1 MVSDTMVITLSSAY
15 GKKMLTV
22 YSHSIAMLKPGLR
35 VIHTLLENWLHSA
48 PLRMVHLIALL
59 PFLVRNLRE
68 GSLVILI
75 AR

>member
-1 MVSDTMVITLSSAY
+1 MASDTMVITLSSAY
-15 GKKMLTV
+15 GEGMLTV
-22 YSHSIAMLKPGLR
+22 YSHRIATLKPGPR
-35 VIHTLLENWLHSA
+35 VIHTLLENWLFSA
-48 PLRMVHLIALL
+48 SLRTVHLITLL